1 VAATQR
7 QQRQQPKENA
17 RARQLSQEEI
27 LDAARRLTHEVGVE
41 QLTMRA
47 LADELGVSPMATYY
61 YVESRDALLLLVAD
75 DVMSSVLPPPPES
88 GTWDERLWEYV
99 QSMVRALADYPGL
112 SDFLLQHDA
121 TVETRRYMERCLDVL
136 ADGGFEPARAREA
149 FMAIYTYMWGR
160 SIFQNLQTRRV
171 ANGRRPS
178 RRRSALPTIEEF
190 ASPESAL
197 VGYRALVAGLEQTLK

>member
-1 VAATQR
+1 MAATQHERR
-7 QQRQQPKENA
+7 QPPKASTRRQS
-17 RARQLSQEEI
+17 LSQREI

-61 YVESRDALLLLVAD
+61 HVKSRDALLLLVAD
-75 DVMSSVLPPPPES
+75 DVMSSVLPPPPGS
-88 GTWDERLWEYV
+88 GTWDERLWDYV
-99 QSMVRALADYPGL
+99 QSMVTALADHPGL
-112 SDFLLQHDA
+112 SDFLLQQDA
-121 TVETRRYMERCLDVL
+121 TAETRRYMQRCLEVL
-136 ADGGFEPARAREA
+136 ADGGFEPAQAREA

-171 ANGRRPS
+171 ASGRRPS
-178 RRRSALPTIEEF
+178 RRRSALPTIDEF
-190 ASPESAL
+190 ASTESAL